1 MKLAL
6 ISDLHSN
13 RPALEAV
20 LADIAAQGVTEIG
33 CLGDIIGYGPDPE
46 WCIDQVMEHCQWA
59 LTGNHDEALFAG
71 TCDFNSYAKEALV
84 YTRRRLRPR
93 WLKGPRV
100 RERWDWL
107 RSLPSTFRI
116 DRFLFVHGSPRNP
129 VREYVLS
136 TDGILNPTKL
146 RSIFEA
152 FSGVCFA
159 GHTHQPG
166 VFYPNLRFQGLGG
179 EAEFT
184 LALPDG
190 EQYFLNVGSV
200 GQPRDRDPRA
210 CYAILSDDSITWRR
224 VEYDIRAVQEHI
236 LDTPELP
243 DILAKRLSLGR

>member
-20 LADIAAQGVTEIG
+20 LADIEDQGATEIA

-46 WCIDQVMEHCQWA
+46 WCIDQVMERCAWS
-59 LTGNHDEALFAG
+59 LTGNHDEALFTG
-71 TCDFNSYAKEALV
+71 TSDFNSYAKEALI
-84 YTRRRLRPR
+84 YTRGRLRPR
-93 WLKGPRV
+93 WFKGAKV
-100 RERWDWL
+100 RERWEWL
-107 RSLPSTFRI
+107 RALPSTYRI

-146 RSIFEA
+146 RAVFES
-152 FSGVCFA
+152 FTGVCFA

-179 EAEFT
+179 EEEVT
-184 LALPDG
+184 LELPPDQ
-190 EQYFLNVGSV
+190 QYFINVGSV

-210 CYAILSDDSITWRR
+210 CYAILTEDTLTWRR
-224 VEYDIRAVQEHI
+224 VEYDIRNVQERI
-236 LDTPELP
+236 LDTPDLP

>member
-20 LADIAAQGVTEIG
+20 LADIEEQGATEIA

-46 WCIDQVMEHCQWA
+46 WCIDQVMEHCAWS
-59 LTGNHDEALFAG
+59 LTGNHDEALFTG
-71 TCDFNSYAKEALV
+71 TSDFNSYAKEALI
-84 YTRRRLRPR
+84 YTRGRLRPR
-93 WLKGPRV
+93 WFKGARV
-100 RERWDWL
+100 RERWEWL
-107 RSLPSTFRI
+107 RALPSTYRI

-146 RSIFEA
+146 RGVFES
-152 FSGVCFA
+152 FTGVCFA

-179 EAEFT
+179 EQEVT
-184 LALPDG
+184 LELPED
-190 EQYFLNVGSV
+190 EQYFINVGSV

-210 CYAILSDDSITWRR
+210 CYALLTPETLTWRR
-224 VEYDIRAVQEHI
+224 VEYDIRNVQERI
-236 LDTPELP
+236 LDTPDLP